1 MEEFPDLA
9 GMEKREQEERD
20 QELREWIRNNL
31 KPDYAEMLIAIRM
44 EGMSVTHYAAQI
56 GQKRITVSHRL
67 QRAEKNFKEIFQKRP
82 V

>member
-56 GQKRITVSHRL
+56 GEKPNNITQRL
-67 QRAEKNFKEIFQKRP
+67 KRAEKKFGEIFKKRHF
-82 V
+82 